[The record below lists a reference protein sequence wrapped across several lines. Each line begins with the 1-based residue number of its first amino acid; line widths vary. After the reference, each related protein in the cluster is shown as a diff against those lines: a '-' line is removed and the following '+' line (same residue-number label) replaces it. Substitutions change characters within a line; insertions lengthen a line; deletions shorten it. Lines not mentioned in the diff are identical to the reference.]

1 MKRQTP
7 EDRFAYIVPV
17 HREHDYQAPKKR
29 KYTGIRNTSK
39 HTNEL
44 ITAGHMVDIY
54 YDIKHDEVF
63 CSVYVVGKA
72 KLNTE
77 YTVFIT
83 TLLNRKYNER
93 EMRKMLD
100 TVIEAKG
107 YDRIRFS

>member
-7 EDRFAYIVPV
+7 EDRFAYIVPM

-29 KYTGIRNTSK
+29 KYHNIRNTSK
-39 HTNEL
+39 RTNEL

-63 CSVYVVGKA
+63 YSVYAVGKA
-72 KLNTE
+72 KITRE
-77 YTVFIT
+77 HTVFIT
-83 TLLNRKYNER
+83 TLLYRKYNER

-107 YDRIRFS
+107 YDRIHFD